1 MLLESL
7 LGLVEKLRG
16 RIETHGGSLRQSEAL
31 TRYALIDPLLRELGW
46 DTEDPDV
53 VMPEFSVGI
62 YGGGNVRPDYV
73 LIHAGEQVIVV
84 EAKKLGGDFQEGV
97 SQGINACVNTGIR
110 YFVATD
116 GKRWEIYE
124 THKPVPIDQKRMASF
139 DLMSGD
145 PSDVCINALALWR
158 HNVASGSINPAQ
170 TPITGAVGDASADV
184 AQSAEPVSVAA
195 LAPTTPALS
204 GEWRPLSDAR
214 GIDKTLKLQG
224 IVFPDNSSVTTR
236 DWNELTVEVVRW
248 LNDNNCLPPPPFRFQ
263 TRKSETRYVVAEQP
277 ISPSG
282 EHYDGMT
289 EVADG
294 VWVINHLHHDTAA
307 GNARFV
313 VDHERVRMDSSK
325 FKVRY

>member
-7 LGLVEKLRG
+7 LGLVEKLGG
-16 RIETHGGSLRQSEAL
+16 RIETHGSPLRQSEAL
-31 TRYALIDPLLRELGW
+31 TRSALIDPLLRELGW

-53 VMPEFSVGI
+53 VVPEYRSEAGSADYALFSGS
-62 YGGGNVRPDYV
+62 NQPP
-73 LIHAGEQVIVV
+73 AVIV
-84 EAKKLGGDFQEGV
+84 EAKKLGERLDSRVALQGV
-97 SQGINACVNTGIR
+97 NYCNLVGTP
-110 YFVATD
+110 YFALTD
-116 GKRWEIYE
+116 GRTWKLYATFERAPLADRLIAEFTIGG
-124 THKPVPIDQKRMASF
+124 MNAA
-139 DLMSGD
+139 
-145 PSDVCINALALWR
+145 DVSIKALALWR
-158 HNVASGSINPAQ
+158 HNVASGSISPAQ
-170 TPITGAVGDASADV
+170 APITGRVSEASSDE
-184 AQSAEPVSVAA
+184 AQSAEVVSVATP
-195 LAPTTPALS
+195 APTTPALS

-313 VDHERVRMDSSK
+313 IDHERVRMDSSK